1 MRFSAKAVKA
11 TVDRLT
17 QAGYVVEFESRKED
31 NTVALA
37 GNSDTGALIEIFKDG
52 STSGDEPKRTT
63 T

>member
-1 MRFSAKAVKA
+1 MRFSAKGIKA

-37 GNSDTGALIEIFKDG
+37 GNSDTGVLIEIFKDG
-52 STSGDEPKRTT
+52 STSKDEPKRATT
-63 T
+63 